1 MCYNKT
7 RQQENTPTRKDG
19 TYHDEEAAQQA
30 LIDNGAATR
39 TLTIRYE
46 SSRYGETARRE
57 TVKATLPDL
66 GDGHATFRAGRD
78 TYVIANNAIYVA
90 QTHNIN
96 EPHWNRQ
103 ADELHETFY
112 MGAKD
117 KAEAVSEAYDNEYS
131 NSVVVNG
138 LVARA
143 IDKTLY
149 AHLTNDGSIHVV
161 DDLDTVGDYSSSE
174 YVRVISQ
181 MIGSW
186 RVPLAYAAHLRN
198 AYREYMHS
206 HGVDGDLRDDET
218 ATIPFDN
225 ETVEAAL
232 AVNAESAQWSV
243 DTGVYVPTIE
253 EMNAADALREAFR
266 GVEGGYG
273 KVNSLATARRIS
285 EALATYEETRNGATT
300 L

>member
-1 MCYNKT
+1 MMKKQPT
-7 RQQENTPTRKDG
+7 VTQQK
-19 TYHDEEAAQQA
+19 
-30 LIDNGAATR
+30 LIDNGADTR
-39 TLTIRYE
+39 VLTIRYE

-66 GDGHATFRAGRD
+66 GDGHVTFQAGRE
-78 TYVIANNAIYVA
+78 TYIIADNALYRA
-90 QTHNIN
+90 QTRNIN
-96 EPHWNRQ
+96 EPGWNRQ

-112 MGAKD
+112 LGAKD

-138 LVARA
+138 LVAQL

-161 DDLDTVGDYSSSE
+161 DDLDTVGDYSGGE
-174 YVRVISQ
+174 YVRVTSQ

-186 RVPLAYAAHLRN
+186 RVPLIHAAKLRD
-198 AYREYMHS
+198 AYREYMRS
-206 HGVDGDLRDDET
+206 HGVDGDMRDDET
-218 ATIPFDN
+218 AAIPFDD
-225 ETVEAAL
+225 EAVTAAL
-232 AVNAESAQWSV
+232 TVNAEGAQWGV

-253 EMNAADALREAFR
+253 EMNAADALRAAFR

-273 KVNSLATARRIS
+273 KVNSLTTARRIA
-285 EALATYEETRNGATT
+285 EALATYDAARENVTI

>member
-1 MCYNKT
+1 MVHIMMKK
-7 RQQENTPTRKDG
+7 QPT
-19 TYHDEEAAQQA
+19 AAQQA
-30 LIDNGAATR
+30 LIDNGADTR
-39 TLTIRYE
+39 VITIRYE

-103 ADELHETFY
+103 ADELHESFY
-112 MGAKD
+112 MGTYDD
-117 KAEAVSEAYDNEYS
+117 KAEAVSEAYDNTYS
-131 NSVVVNG
+131 NSVIVNG

-161 DDLDTVGDYSSSE
+161 DDLDTVGDYSGGE
-174 YVRVISQ
+174 YVRVTSQ
-181 MIGSW
+181 KIGSW
-186 RVPLAYAAHLRN
+186 RVPLIHAAKLRD
-198 AYREYMHS
+198 AYRQRMNSY
-206 HGVDGDLRDDET
+206 GVDGDLRDDET
-218 ATIPFDN
+218 ANIPFND

-232 AVNAESAQWSV
+232 AANAESAQWGI
-243 DTGVYVPTIE
+243 DTGVYVPTIQ
-253 EMNAADALREAFR
+253 EMDAADALCEAFR

-273 KVNSLATARRIS
+273 KVNSIATARRIA